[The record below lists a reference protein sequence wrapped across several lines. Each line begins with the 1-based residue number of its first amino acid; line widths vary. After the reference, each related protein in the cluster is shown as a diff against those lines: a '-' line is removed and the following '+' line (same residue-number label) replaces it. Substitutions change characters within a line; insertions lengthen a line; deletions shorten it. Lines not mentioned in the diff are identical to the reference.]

1 MKKDSLGDRMK
12 ANYENISKTRLTR
25 RTPVILR
32 LDGKAFHT
40 FTRGF
45 EVPFDNA
52 LIMTMQQTM
61 MLLCEEIMNVQ
72 LGYVQSDEISL
83 LLCDYKRHSTQAWFD
98 NEVEKMCS
106 IAASMATLHFN
117 KLFEINDSSVFQEVS
132 IKQAHKRAMR
142 KGAMFD
148 CRCFNI
154 PKEEVCNYF
163 IWRQQDAARNS
174 IQMVGHANFS
184 VKQMHKKN
192 TNDIQDMLF
201 TECGINWND
210 YPTVYK
216 RGSCCVKDDAGWH
229 IDRNI
234 PIFTQCRDYVEQ
246 HVYIEENE

>member
-45 EVPFDNA
+45 EVPFDDA

-61 MLLCEEIMNVQ
+61 MILCEEITNAQ

-98 NEVEKMCS
+98 NEIQKICS
-106 IAASMATLHFN
+106 IAASIATLHFN
-117 KLFEINDSSVFQEVS
+117 KLFEINDSAVVQEVS

-163 IWRQQDAARNS
+163 IWRQQDATRNS

-184 VKQMHKKN
+184 DKQMHKKN
-192 TNDIQDMLF
+192 TSDIQDMLF
-201 TECGINWND
+201 TERGINWND

-216 RGSCCVKDDAGWH
+216 RGSCCVKDDTGWH

-246 HVYIEENE
+246 HVNIEENE